1 MDETRPDTV
10 EPRIT
15 WQEAVGAWRRLLE
28 VAEAHRKEPEAGTPQ
43 SNDEKESQ

>member
-1 MDETRPDTV
+1 MDETRPGTV

-15 WQEAVGAWRRLLE
+15 WQEAVSAWRRLLE
-28 VAEAHRKEPEAGTPQ
+28 AAEVYRNKPEALAQQ

>member
-28 VAEAHRKEPEAGTPQ
+28 AAEAYRNKPEATTAQ
-43 SNDEKESQ
+43 SKDEKESQ